1 MNKKVSD
8 TQLAIELIPE
18 LIKENK
24 TDFFSFEEVFNMLI
38 QKRPDIFLDD
48 IGDARYG
55 ILRGIVSRYQNGTL
69 FLKNIII
76 SKNKHGILMF
86 RYSDNSLLKNK
97 NTYKLY
103 INTINYYN
111 VIQNNSLSFD
121 DFIELSNSNK
131 DFIKLIIEFN
141 KSIKSFLS
149 SHNLEEG

>member
-121 DFIELSNSNK
+121 DVIELSNSNQ

>member
-1 MNKKVSD
+1 MKKKISD

-24 TDFFSFEEVFNMLI
+24 TESFSFEEVFNMLV
-38 QKRPDIFLDD
+38 QKKPDIFLDD

-55 ILRGIVSRYQNGTL
+55 ILRGIVSRYQSGTL

-76 SKNKHGILMF
+76 TKNKDGILMF
-86 RYSDNSLLKNK
+86 RYSDNDLLKNK
-97 NTYKLY
+97 TTYKLY
-103 INTINYYN
+103 INTINYHN
-111 VIQNNSLSFD
+111 VIQNNPLNFD
-121 DFIELSNSNK
+121 DFIELSDSNQ

-149 SHNLEEG
+149 SHDLEEE

>member
-97 NTYKLY
+97 NTYKILFY
-103 INTINYYN
+103 IRRYKRY
-111 VIQNNSLSFD
+111 L
-121 DFIELSNSNK
+121 
-131 DFIKLIIEFN
+131 
-141 KSIKSFLS
+141 
-149 SHNLEEG
+149 

>member
-121 DFIELSNSNK
+121 DFIELSNSNQE
-131 DFIKLIIEFN
+131 FIKLIIEFN

>member
-121 DFIELSNSNK
+121 DFIELSNSNQ